1 MRESFQ
7 SPLPGEC
14 HVISLLATEKAA
26 PLRYRSVGAL
36 TGLIA
41 VAWCVLQAPLALG
54 AEESLPPRNEWIA
67 TASSAAPR
75 GMTPAMAIDGDP
87 GTRWDGSFAPGNWL
101 QVDLGRDVTIGGVI
115 IRWDVAFAPAYMIQA
130 STDGKR
136 WQNVFQTAD
145 SLGGVDY
152 VLFPSVRARYLRLA
166 SPRDAADA
174 GVSLFEFEPLPAAE
188 TPRIAGAD
196 KGLDAAGLWSAV
208 VHSDLVEPGPE
219 FGTRQLHV
227 FFPTPLV
234 VSGLE
239 VFWNASRRGARLEDL
254 DASGEWHLMGEDSSP
269 LGDSSYLAA
278 STARPVRELRLTVF
292 ASGSE
297 TPAIRRLRLLSR
309 TQTMTPLKRY
319 EILAGREHPALFPPT
334 LHHQQVYWTAV
345 SVPAG
350 EQKSLFDEYGDLEP
364 VKDGPLLQPLW
375 RDASGRVVAA
385 FNVTRTQHL
394 REGWIPMPEV
404 QWSPQPG
411 LLLSSEAIAVNTAA
425 GPATLVRYR
434 LENSGP
440 RTVEGQLA
448 LLVRPMQVNP
458 VWQNGGISEIRS
470 VSFEGTG
477 PNTAL
482 LVNGRRLLTALSGPS
497 AQGVAAFGATGQTE
511 ITRYVVEGGVPTA
524 SSIKDPN
531 GLGAAAMLY
540 AVNLEPRE
548 QTDVVVMF
556 PVGGDTADPLGKTRR
571 EPHARESLPAITSPA
586 DFDKLATLTEQ
597 DWRARLLHVGIE
609 LPDQSLVDTLRAQ
622 VGYMLVNAK
631 GPVLL
636 AGPRNY
642 NRSFI
647 RDGSATAA
655 ILLRMGIPGPAREY
669 LRWYAEH
676 GTRPNGLISPIL
688 NDDGSVNRGV
698 GSELEY
704 DSQGEFV
711 ALVADVA
718 QLDGGA
724 ASVREYLPA
733 VRGALQFLQ
742 MQRERTLVPGYQASS
757 DAPPRFRGILAPS
770 ISHEGY
776 PAPTHSYWD
785 DYWALKGW
793 HDGAWLARQ
802 WQMNA
807 MAKWA
812 AEQGAALRDSLAAS
826 IRATIAWKHIDYIPA
841 SADFADIDPTSVSI
855 ALDPAGEQGVLPDTA
870 LRTTFMRYLD
880 EVRKRSLPGARY
892 AYTPYEFRNV
902 LTFVHLDEP
911 LLAAELLNRLRANHY
926 PPAWQAF
933 AEVVRSPI
941 RSVFYLGDMP
951 HTWVG
956 AEYVRAVIGMLMHES
971 DRGLELLPGTPPDWV
986 AGQGL
991 AIDRLATAFG
1001 PLTMS
1006 AQQDDTTLRMHLGP
1020 ALSPTTEVVVS
1031 WPTRQRPRSVTV
1043 DGKPRGD
1050 FGDEGMHLQRPFH
1063 DLVAQW

>member
-1 MRESFQ
+1 MRY
-7 SPLPGEC
+7 C
-14 HVISLLATEKAA
+14 
-26 PLRYRSVGAL
+26 SVGAL
-36 TGLIA
+36 TRVMASAL
-41 VAWCVLQAPLALG
+41 CVLSAPVALG
-54 AEESLPPRNEWIA
+54 ADGELPPRNEWSA

-75 GMTPAMAIDGDP
+75 GMAPMMAIDGDP
-87 GTRWDGSFAPGNWL
+87 ATRWDGNFAPGNWL
-101 QVDLGRDVTIGGVI
+101 EVNLGRDALIGGAV
-115 IRWDVAFAPAYMIQA
+115 IRWDAAFAPAYIIQA
-130 STDGKR
+130 SIDGKH
-136 WQNVFQTAD
+136 WQNAFQTAD

-152 VLFPSVRARYLRLA
+152 VLFPTVRARYLRLA

-174 GVSLFEFEPLPAAE
+174 GVSLFEFEPLPASE
-188 TPRIAGAD
+188 SPRITGAD
-196 KGLDAAGLWSAV
+196 RGLDAAGLWSAV

-219 FGTRQLHV
+219 VGTRQLHV
-227 FFPTPLV
+227 YFPKPLV

-239 VFWNASRRGARLEDL
+239 VFWNASRRGARLEGL
-254 DASGEWHLMGEDSSP
+254 DPSGEWHLMGEDSSP

-278 STARPVRELRLTVF
+278 NAARPVSELRLTVY
-292 ASGSE
+292 ASGYE

-319 EILAGREHPALFPPT
+319 EIFAGREHPALFPPT
-334 LHHQQVYWTAV
+334 LHHQQVYWTAL

-364 VKDGPLLQPLW
+364 FKDGPLLQPLW

-385 FNVTRTQHL
+385 FNAARTQRL
-394 REGWIPMPEV
+394 REGWAPMPEV

-411 LLLSSEAIAVNTAA
+411 LLVRSEAIAVNSAA

-434 LENSGP
+434 LENTGA

-470 VSFEGTG
+470 VSFEGMG
-477 PNTAL
+477 PNTQL
-482 LVNGRRLLTALSGPS
+482 IVNGRRLLTALTGPS
-497 AQGVAAFGATGQTE
+497 AQGVASFGTTGQTE
-511 ITRYVVEGGVPTA
+511 ITRYVLEGGVPA
-524 SSIKDPN
+524 SSSIRDPM

-540 AVNLEPRE
+540 AVKLEARE

-556 PVGGDTADPLGKTRR
+556 PVGEPAPKPAGKALRERR
-571 EPHARESLPAITSPA
+571 SEETVSAITSPA
-586 DFDKLATLTEQ
+586 DFDKLAAFTEQ
-597 DWRARLLHVGIE
+597 EWRTRLLHVGIE

-622 VGYMLVNAK
+622 LGYMLVNAK
-631 GPVLL
+631 GPILL

-669 LRWYAEH
+669 LRWYADH
-676 GTRPNGLISPIL
+676 GTHPNGLISPIL

-718 QLDGGA
+718 RLNGGA

-742 MQRERTLVPGYQASS
+742 TLRERTLVPGYQATS
-757 DAPPRFRGILAPS
+757 DAPQRFRGILAPS

-802 WQMNA
+802 WQLND
-807 MAKWA
+807 MARWA
-812 AEQGAALRDSLAAS
+812 TEQEAALRDSLAAS
-826 IRATIAWKHIDYIPA
+826 IRATIDWKHIDYIPA
-841 SADFADIDPTSVSI
+841 SADFADIDPASVSI
-855 ALDPAGEQGVLPDTA
+855 ALDPSDQQEVLPDTA

-880 EVRKRSLPGARY
+880 EVTKRSLPGARY
-892 AYTPYEFRNV
+892 VYTPYEFRNV

-911 LLAAELLNRLRANHY
+911 ELAAELLYRLRTSRY
-926 PPAWQAF
+926 PPGWQVF
-933 AEVVRSPI
+933 AEVVRSPM

-956 AEYVRAVIGMLMHES
+956 AEYVRAMIGMLMHEN

-986 AGQGL
+986 AGKGL

-1001 PLTMS
+1001 TLSMS
-1006 AQQDDTTLRMHLGP
+1006 AQQDDTALRIHLGP
-1020 ALSPTTEVVVS
+1020 GLGATTEVVVS
-1031 WPTRQRPRSVTV
+1031 WPRRQRPRSVTV
-1043 DGKPRGD
+1043 DGKPHGD

-1063 DLVAQW
+1063 DLVARW